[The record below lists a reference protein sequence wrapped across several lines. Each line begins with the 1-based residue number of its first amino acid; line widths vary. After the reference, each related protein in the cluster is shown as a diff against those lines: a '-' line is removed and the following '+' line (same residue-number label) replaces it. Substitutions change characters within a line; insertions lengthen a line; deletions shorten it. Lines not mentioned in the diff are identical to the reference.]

1 MAEQHVLTLRNR
13 VGDSGDIL
21 SERTGTPT
29 ERAAVRLTLPTGT
42 TVRITPDPATALR
55 DAETAAAEP
64 ALLRLR

>member
-42 TVRITPDPATALR
+42 TVRITPDPAALR